1 VTKARKKVIAKKP
14 RRLRRGKVTLV
25 RGIPVEEGSGNV
37 FADLGLPNPEERL
50 AKSNI
55 AALITDII
63 KQKGWTQSQAADR
76 LNTHQPTISAL
87 HKGTLSSITYDRL
100 VGWLVML
107 GRPVEIRIGLETRRP
122 VHVEVA
128 IAGR

>member
-1 VTKARKKVIAKKP
+1 MSPMTRIPKRGRTVRSKVVDDIA
-14 RRLRRGKVTLV
+14 VH
-25 RGIPVEEGSGNV
+25 ESSGNV
-37 FADLGLPNPEERL
+37 FADLGLPNPEGRL
-50 AKSNI
+50 AKSRL
-55 AALITDII
+55 AALITEIVRN
-63 KQKGWTQSQAADR
+63 KGWTQAEAALR

-87 HKGTLSSITYDRL
+87 RKGRLSSITYDRL

-122 VHVEVA
+122 AHVEVA